1 MKKIK
6 ILLIN
11 LILLILIIL
20 SYSHKVFAND
30 SINIETTLENL
41 KSLGRENFEKNLRNT
56 FPEFF
61 ENGIYFNQGYNYFLF
76 ENTCGQS
83 ISASALNILF
93 HTNYYSENMLVDLSV
108 NNNLCDVKYFEEKK
122 RGSQYSDQLV
132 STINQISNKNKDKVN
147 CKILKKEDFLS
158 VEEINVF
165 LKNKGL
171 IVLNISSSILWDN
184 KDIEEKIDHYILL
197 TKTNIENGKIKGFY
211 IVDSSG
217 SNINY
222 IDINKYKDIL
232 YGYNNE
238 LPDGEMI
245 LIEKE
250 KINLFYFDKNL
261 IENIIFRRCV
271 ENIKK
276 ERVNLSF
283 SLYKLLK
290 R

>member
-1 MKKIK
+1 M
-6 ILLIN
+6 
-11 LILLILIIL
+11 
-20 SYSHKVFAND
+20 
-30 SINIETTLENL
+30 
-41 KSLGRENFEKNLRNT
+41 
-56 FPEFF
+56 
-61 ENGIYFNQGYNYFLF
+61 
-76 ENTCGQS
+76 
-83 ISASALNILF
+83 
-93 HTNYYSENMLVDLSV
+93 

-132 STINQISNKNKDKVN
+132 STINQISSKNRDKVN

-158 VEEINVF
+158 IEEINVF

-171 IVLNISSSILWDN
+171 IILNISSSILWDN
-184 KDIEEKIDHYILL
+184 KDIEETIDHYILL

-238 LPDGEMI
+238 LTDGEMI

-261 IENIIFRRCV
+261 IENIIFRRCI

-276 ERVNLSF
+276 ERLNLSF
-283 SLYKLLK
+283 TISINFNK
-290 R
+290 